1 MARAHEQ
8 PIRIT
13 TAAESRQVDIAHR
26 QRRYLISMSIRTLC
40 FVGAVIAGIN
50 HVVWLWP
57 ILIVAAL
64 FLPYV
69 AVVMANANNTK
80 GATPLDLLDNP
91 YGTPQLGAGDAQRD
105 GRGEDAEHLHPHGRS
120 DQDRA

>member
-26 QRRYLISMSIRTLC
+26 QKRYLMAMGIRTLC
-40 FVGAVIAGIN
+40 FIGAVIAGVN

-57 ILIVAAL
+57 VLIVAAL

-69 AVVMANANNTK
+69 AVVMANAVNTK
-80 GATPLDLLDNP
+80 GTTAMDLLDSP
-91 YGTPQLGAGDAQRD
+91 FDRHELRQRPD
-105 GRGEDAEHLHPHGRS
+105 EEDRS
-120 DQDRA
+120 